1 MFAVAAPPQQHW
13 LRSHFDGILQA
24 RPVDLAISGLP
35 GKQPHLRSLCNALK
49 RAHRRIYSTRTAI
62 YSEDSQWVLIEDD
75 VASDLADAVIGLE
88 CVLDGFVMLDQDQP
102 TLDSSMAFRRTGL
115 KDANMRMLQEDIRAL
130 KSSEIQGSGANADL
144 WTLADFWKHYMP
156 YQPRPSTFS
165 GQQIRDYK
173 VNLGDNGSGPILH
186 DLIIPAYNK
195 AADIA
200 ALFVRQLSTPT
211 SDCPPHL

>member
-1 MFAVAAPPQQHW
+1 M
-13 LRSHFDGILQA
+13 
-24 RPVDLAISGLP
+24 
-35 GKQPHLRSLCNALK
+35 
-49 RAHRRIYSTRTAI
+49 YSTREAI

-75 VASDLADAVIGLE
+75 VAGNLADGVINLK
-88 CVLDGFVMLDQDQP
+88 CMLDGFVMLDQDQP

-115 KDANMRMLQEDIRAL
+115 KDANMRMLQEDIWAL
-130 KSSEIQGSGANADL
+130 KSSETPGRGAYADL

-165 GQQIRDYK
+165 RQQIMDYK

-186 DLIIPAYNK
+186 DLIIPACNR

-200 ALFVRQLSTPT
+200 AFFVWQLALPASN
-211 SDCPPHL
+211 CPPHL